1 MASTSILIVDQ
12 REATQRTLKLTCK
25 TTLTAAKLKRT
36 YGKHTGEDPCLFVLT
51 RPNGRRLEPD
61 EHLPKSVFVVA
72 AEPSAAKPTAAKP
85 AAAKPEA
92 AEPAAAEPPAEDDR
106 ACRYCF
112 ESHEPLISPCE
123 CRGDQRYVHP
133 ECLRQYQRI
142 LLVNEPVHPQL
153 YAAEHDPRTTICG
166 VCRSPYS
173 VAPPSRRELAE
184 SFTGPEL
191 AEQLRVGSVLAV
203 RPRHSAHLEAIGGAA
218 AFVRSLYLITNVEKD
233 DGSLTLELR
242 TNSEAEALRKRLDAA
257 GDAVLDNGRR
267 FTLAEIRRGSG
278 VVAGRDCLWALRT
291 LEAPAVAVLRTAEDR
306 TGPGGEDHL
315 AAVNLNARIVRRTAR
330 RGDELR
336 HRVGGVVDPHR
347 VTCFLVPGDAETTH
361 GHTVLFCGASEQV
374 ATSAAALAE
383 AARREAEAE
392 ARAVDL
398 AAQRATTVH
407 GGVVRGQAV
416 RVVGLPDYEGEVGVA
431 CGFAD
436 GRWRVRF
443 RDGSLKAARPEHVEP
458 REEGPFSGRVDV
470 YWGDSRWSRAQLLG
484 EIGRGHWGVA
494 ACCVADVVDDD
505 RYGTAAARAVFAA
518 RSAMTDPALR

>member
-36 YGKHTGEDPCLFVLT
+36 YGKHTGED
-51 RPNGRRLEPD
+51 RL
-61 EHLPKSVFVVA
+61 
-72 AEPSAAKPTAAKP
+72 
-85 AAAKPEA
+85 
-92 AEPAAAEPPAEDDR
+92 
-106 ACRYCF
+106 
-112 ESHEPLISPCE
+112 
-123 CRGDQRYVHP
+123 
-133 ECLRQYQRI
+133 
-142 LLVNEPVHPQL
+142 
-153 YAAEHDPRTTICG
+153 
-166 VCRSPYS
+166 SPYS

-291 LEAPAVAVLRTAEDR
+291 RGARGRGPARR
-306 TGPGGEDHL
+306 RGPHGPGGEDHL

-330 RGDELR
+330 RGVELR
-336 HRVGGVVDPHR
+336 HRVGGV
-347 VTCFLVPGDAETTH
+347 
-361 GHTVLFCGASEQV
+361 
-374 ATSAAALAE
+374 AA
-383 AARREAEAE
+383 
-392 ARAVDL
+392 
-398 AAQRATTVH
+398 
-407 GGVVRGQAV
+407 
-416 RVVGLPDYEGEVGVA
+416 RVVGLRDYEGEVGVA

-458 REEGPFSGRVDV
+458 GRKGRSRSRGGTGATRAGP
-470 YWGDSRWSRAQLLG
+470 RARFG

-505 RYGTAAARAVFAA
+505 RYETAA
-518 RSAMTDPALR
+518 RSSRRGPRYGSGA